1 MPFMESRRIVF
12 DSDNSSI
19 ALHAAAD
26 ASGAPNAQPQSNETV
41 VANVEDVEDSD
52 SDDDA
57 PEAITAS
64 SALERTRAIEAEAAK
79 AAGEQEAAAKRKRK
93 QRDAKLREQAE
104 SSKRSRKRKRLNA
117 AEDDSAETHGDAT
130 TTMAAAENQGESNT
144 AGPSIGAARK
154 LEIPALLPEEML
166 AAEPATRLPTP
177 PPGSGR
183 DVATNQHSKSKQ
195 KLARLEKDA
204 KPPKDVVKGP
214 VRLRVTERENKLLP
228 PKANKQSKSLRES
241 LLHNGRSGRRQTM
254 NKGFNRK

>member
-79 AAGEQEAAAKRKRK
+79 AAGEYGHTTHQS
-93 QRDAKLREQAE
+93 QQVN
-104 SSKRSRKRKRLNA
+104 SKRLQQN
-117 AEDDSAETHGDAT
+117 G
-130 TTMAAAENQGESNT
+130 NESNV
-144 AGPSIGAARK
+144 
-154 LEIPALLPEEML
+154 
-166 AAEPATRLPTP
+166 TR
-177 PPGSGR
+177 
-183 DVATNQHSKSKQ
+183 N
-195 KLARLEKDA
+195 
-204 KPPKDVVKGP
+204 
-214 VRLRVTERENKLLP
+214 
-228 PKANKQSKSLRES
+228 
-241 LLHNGRSGRRQTM
+241 
-254 NKGFNRK
+254 